1 MSNLPV
7 KDNYIIAVD
16 GGGSKC
22 QVRLFNGKTA
32 DYIAEYTGGSCNFA
46 SDFDQA
52 ITNLVQSIE
61 KLLLKADLAEN
72 VIAQCTVAGGFAGVN
87 LPKVCKKLSN
97 WPHPFQNFLFTTDL
111 HLACYA
117 ANQSCNGKAIITGT
131 GSCAIATNVGTEVV
145 LGGYGFQIGD
155 QASGAWLGRQAIEQT
170 LLVLDNLTP
179 HNQLST
185 LITEHANS
193 TDATQ
198 LSQQWYQ
205 ASPNQFAELAPLVT
219 GLAQE
224 NDPCALAIVNTAL
237 LYLAQLIEQLNKV
250 QSSPTYLLGGLASF
264 YYPRLKEQY
273 DVRLSEHQ
281 PIAGAM
287 VLIDNPQLSLN
298 ETYV

>member
-1 MSNLPV
+1 M

-22 QVRLFNGKTA
+22 HVRLFEQTQQNA
-32 DYIAEYTGGSCNFA
+32 IAEYTGGSCNFA
-46 SDFDQA
+46 SDFNQA
-52 ITNLVQSIE
+52 IVNLVQSIE

-72 VIAQCTVAGGFAGVN
+72 VIKSCTVAGGFAGVN
-87 LPKVCKKLSN
+87 LPKVCQRLSN
-97 WPHPFQNFLFTTDL
+97 WQHPFKKFLFTTDL

-131 GSCAIATNVGTEVV
+131 GSCAIATNDSTEVI

-170 LLVLDNLTP
+170 LLVLDNLAT

-185 LITEHANS
+185 LVTEHANT

-198 LSQQWYQ
+198 LSQLWYQ
-205 ASPNQFAELAPLVT
+205 ASPSQFAELAPLVT
-219 GLAQE
+219 GLAHE
-224 NDPCALAIVNTAL
+224 NDPSALTIVNTAI
-237 LYLAQLIEQLNKV
+237 LYLAKLIEQLNQV
-250 QSSPTYLLGGLASF
+250 QSGSTYLLGGLASF
-264 YYPRLKEQY
+264 YYPMLKEQY
-273 DVRLSEHQ
+273 SVKLSDHQ